1 MNAASV
7 GANTVNG
14 PSACNADTK
23 LAAVRAATNEVWIP
37 VDIAVEGMS
46 TRSAGGINTASITW
60 ITPFEAITSADVTV
74 APETVTASVET
85 VKSRVS
91 PFNAVAVI
99 PSVRSVDK
107 TCPATT

>member
-1 MNAASV
+1 MK
-7 GANTVNG
+7 GT
-14 PSACNADTK
+14 
-23 LAAVRAATNEVWIP
+23 
-37 VDIAVEGMS
+37 
-46 TRSAGGINTASITW
+46 GGINTASITW
-60 ITPFEAITSADVTV
+60 ITPFVVITSADVTV
-74 APETVTASVET
+74 APETVTASAET